1 MAPASLWTGSLVR
14 LRATEAS
21 DWEAFWLAAG
31 DTDSQR
37 HGYWVPL
44 PESAT
49 AARERFEREAVT
61 GPADADRFTLTI
73 ESLDSCSIAGSI
85 NAHGIDRRNGTFE
98 YGITVF
104 REFRG
109 RGFAS
114 EAIALLLRYCFDE
127 LRFQKANATVYAFNE
142 PSIALHRS
150 LGFTE
155 EGRIRSNYYTN
166 GEYHDELWFGITAAE
181 FRTRPAP
188 PVQRP

>member
-1 MAPASLWTGSLVR
+1 MPSDSLWTGSLVR

-21 DWEAFWLAAG
+21 DWEAFWLAAVN
-31 DTDSQR
+31 TDSQR
-37 HGYWVPL
+37 DGYRVL
-44 PESAT
+44 FPESAA
-49 AARERFEREAVT
+49 AARERFEREVI
-61 GPADADRFTLTI
+61 ADLASADRFTLTI
-73 ESLDSCSIAGSI
+73 ESIDDRSIVGSV

-104 REFRG
+104 RESRG

-114 EAIALLLRYCFDE
+114 DAINLLLRYCFDE

-142 PSIALHRS
+142 ASIALHRS

-166 GEYHDELWFGITAAE
+166 GEYHDELWFGMTAAE
-181 FRTRPAP
+181 FRARTALS
-188 PVQRP
+188 

>member
-1 MAPASLWTGSLVR
+1 MASTSLWVGSLVR

-21 DWEAFWLAAG
+21 DWEAFWHAAE
-31 DTDSQR
+31 DTGSQR
-37 HGYWVPL
+37 DGYRVLL
-44 PESAT
+44 PESVS
-49 AARERFEREAVT
+49 AARERFEREAT
-61 GPADADRFTLTI
+61 ADPANADRFVLTI
-73 ESLDSCSIAGSI
+73 ESIGDRSIVGSV

-114 EAIALLLRYCFDE
+114 EAIHLLLRYCFDE
-127 LRFQKANATVYAFNE
+127 LRFQKANATVYAFNGA
-142 PSIALHRS
+142 SIALHRS

-181 FRTRPAP
+181 FRARTGPS
-188 PVQRP
+188 